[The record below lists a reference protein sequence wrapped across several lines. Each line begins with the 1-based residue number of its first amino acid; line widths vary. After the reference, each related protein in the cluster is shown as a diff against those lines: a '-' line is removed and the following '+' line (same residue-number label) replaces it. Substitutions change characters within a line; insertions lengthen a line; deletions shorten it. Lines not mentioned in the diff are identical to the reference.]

1 MAIGLCRDDEISLAD
16 GKFKQIKKGL
26 NAVGFGVRK
35 LITKFKTITFCLD
48 GKFCFFFIKCNERK
62 TTLDLKSYCI
72 FSNTIFQFM
81 WVNLKY
87 NAAADRF
94 TWPDGSAQG
103 SETYLRSYGTWGD
116 YVKLNGV
123 TTILC

>member
-48 GKFCFFFIKCNERK
+48 GKFCFF
-62 TTLDLKSYCI
+62 S
-72 FSNTIFQFM
+72 
-81 WVNLKY
+81 
-87 NAAADRF
+87 
-94 TWPDGSAQG
+94 
-103 SETYLRSYGTWGD
+103 
-116 YVKLNGV
+116 LNV
-123 TTILC
+123 MKEKQPST